1 MVRVISLVFGV
12 FRFWLRAWRAAA
24 CGGWLSAWLCLRWQ
38 ADRFNINSQLEHLQM
53 KYVGT
58 GHADASK
65 LCGGAPRSLSPRT
78 FGFVCACACVCV
90 CV

>member
-1 MVRVISLVFGV
+1 MVSVFCGSCVLQWCAGGSGARRVAERVVHLL
-12 FRFWLRAWRAAA
+12 W
-24 CGGWLSAWLCLRWQ
+24 LRWQ

-65 LCGGAPRSLSPRT
+65 LCEGAP
-78 FGFVCACACVCV
+78 
-90 CV
+90 